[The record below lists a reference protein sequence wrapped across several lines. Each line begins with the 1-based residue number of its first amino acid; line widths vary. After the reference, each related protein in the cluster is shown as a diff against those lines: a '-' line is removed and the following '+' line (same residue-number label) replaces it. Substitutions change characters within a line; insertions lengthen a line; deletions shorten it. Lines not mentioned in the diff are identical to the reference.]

1 MNQIIKINFNAN
13 LFTKNMKSDF
23 LKKAIKRH
31 FIETKPLIEQLADNF
46 LDSKASNETRETA
59 EIVLHMIRS
68 IEYYL
73 NGVINDV
80 WKPLLYTIDIYNT
93 AGKLITLYNEIT
105 TEMEK
110 NFDKITDE
118 LLEEEIN
125 CFNRPATKGE
135 VLFEML
141 EHSIHHRGQ
150 LTFYLRLNNIKPAT
164 IHYII

>member
-1 MNQIIKINFNAN
+1 MKRNFLIN
-13 LFTKNMKSDF
+13 
-23 LKKAIKRH
+23 AIKRH
-31 FIETKPLIEQLADNF
+31 FVETKPLIEQLTDDF
-46 LDSKASNETRETA
+46 LDSKTSKEARKTA

-73 NGVINDV
+73 HGVINDV
-80 WKPLLYTIDIYNT
+80 WKPLPYDIEIFNT
-93 AGKLITLYNEIT
+93 AEKIISLYNEVT
-105 TEMEK
+105 NEMEK

-118 LLEEEIN
+118 LLDEELK

-135 VLFEML
+135 ILFEML

-150 LTFYLRLNNIKPAT
+150 LTFYLRLNNIKPAE